1 MTVQEALNVLSQVC
15 ASVSANLE
23 THKKMQE
30 ALQVVA
36 VAVKNSAE
44 EAPKAE

>member
-30 ALQVVA
+30 ALQILSQATTPVGA
-36 VAVKNSAE
+36 VQ
-44 EAPKAE
+44 KAE

>member
-1 MTVQEALNVLSQVC
+1 MTVQEALQVLSQVC
-15 ASVSANLE
+15 AAVSANLE

-36 VAVKNSAE
+36 QSVRKPEDEVAKG
-44 EAPKAE
+44 